1 MIKPV
6 IGSVLARVWTTL
18 ANLLVFM
25 VAGHALGAEGLG
37 AISLIVLGITLVQ
50 LLNNVVGGGALVH
63 LMPRAP
69 LGALLRPAYAWAV
82 ITAFVAAAISFLP
95 LVSEGLSLHVVI
107 LAFMQSLYSIHLNV
121 LVGRKRFRAYNWI
134 VAAHAALLLAMFVLL
149 LRMSGHRDV
158 VSYVWASYVAFGA
171 TLLLSTLAI
180 FLSSQPA
187 TVQAEPGLLR
197 RMVRQGL
204 QIQSA
209 NVMQLLNYR
218 LAYYLI
224 EHFRGLAPLGVYSVA
239 TQLAE
244 GAWLVPRSLG
254 LVLYGSVSN
263 EAAAARQRSLTLTVF
278 KVAVISAA
286 GAMII
291 ALLLPDALFAW
302 LFGKEVQGLR
312 PILLVLAPGI
322 VAMAASQA
330 YSHYFSGVGANK
342 HNAIGSGI
350 GLMITVVFGIFL
362 VSHHGLL
369 GAAATASLAYGANA
383 IYQGW
388 IFNRLT
394 GARLVDLKPTAADVE
409 RIRMAWS
416 RI

>member
-82 ITAFVAAAISFLP
+82 ITVFVAAAVSLLP
-95 LVSEGLSLHVVI
+95 LVPEGLALHVVI

-134 VAAHAALLLAMFVLL
+134 VAAHAALLLAMFLLL
-149 LRMSGHRDV
+149 LRSPGPRDV

-180 FLSSQPA
+180 FLSPQPV
-187 TVQAEPGLLR
+187 TPQAEPGLLR

-209 NVMQLLNYR
+209 NAMQLLNYR

-342 HNAIGSGI
+342 HNAIGSGV
-350 GLMITVVFGIFL
+350 GLMITAVFGVFM

-388 IFNRLT
+388 VFNRLT
-394 GARLVDLKPTAADVE
+394 GARLADLKPTEADVE
-409 RIRMAWS
+409 RIRSAWS
-416 RI
+416 RM

>member
-394 GARLVDLKPTAADVE
+394 GARLADLKPTAADVE

>member
-158 VSYVWASYVAFGA
+158 GSYVWASYVAFGA

-180 FLSSQPA
+180 FLSPQPA

-263 EAAAARQRSLTLTVF
+263 EAAADRQRSLTLTVF

-291 ALLLPDALFAW
+291 ALLLPDALFGW

-394 GARLVDLKPTAADVE
+394 GACLADLKPTGADVE
-409 RIRMAWS
+409 RIRSAWS
-416 RI
+416 RM

>member
-6 IGSVLARVWTTL
+6 LGSVLARLWTTL
-18 ANLLVFM
+18 TNLLVFM
-25 VAGHALGAEGLG
+25 VAGHMLGAEGLG

-63 LMPRAP
+63 LVPRAP
-69 LGALLRPAYAWAV
+69 LGALLRPAYLWAG
-82 ITAFVAAAISFLP
+82 ITAAVAGAVFFLP
-95 LVSEGLSLHVVI
+95 LVPEGTSPHVVI
-107 LAFMQSLYSIHLNV
+107 LAFLQSLYSIHLSV
-121 LVGRKRFRAYNWI
+121 LVGRKRFRVYNSI
-134 VAAHAALLLAMFVLL
+134 VAVHAALLLVLFVLL
-149 LRMSGHRDV
+149 VQIPGRRNV
-158 VSYVWASYVAFGA
+158 ESYVWACYAAFGT
-171 TLLLSTLAI
+171 TLLLSTWAV
-180 FLSSQPA
+180 FRASHP
-187 TVQAEPGLLR
+187 TVIHAGPGLLR
-197 RMVRQGL
+197 RMVEQGL
-204 QIQSA
+204 QVQSA
-209 NVMQLLNYR
+209 NAMQLLNYR

-224 EHFRGLAPLGVYSVA
+224 EHFRGLAPLGIYSVA

-263 EAAAARQRSLTLTVF
+263 EVAADRQRSLTLTVF

-286 GAMII
+286 VAMVF
-291 ALLLPDALFAW
+291 ALLLPETLFSW
-302 LFGKEVQGLR
+302 LFGEEVHGIR
-312 PILLVLAPGI
+312 PILALLAPGI

-350 GLMITVVFGIFL
+350 GLIITVVLGPFL
-362 VSHHGLL
+362 VPLHGLT

-383 IYQGW
+383 VYQGW
-388 IFNRLT
+388 VFNRLT
-394 GARLVDLKPTAADVE
+394 GAPLADLLPNAADVE
-409 RIRMAWS
+409 RIRTAWS